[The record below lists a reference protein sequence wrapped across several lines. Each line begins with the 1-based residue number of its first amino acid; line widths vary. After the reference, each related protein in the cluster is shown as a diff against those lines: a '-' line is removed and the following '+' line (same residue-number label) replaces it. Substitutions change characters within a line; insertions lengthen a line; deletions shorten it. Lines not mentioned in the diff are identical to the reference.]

1 MTFKIFVTPLASIDI
16 EDIVAYLAISNS
28 DVALDFFDAVRI
40 TFADLARNP
49 NIGVAYTSRDPA
61 LQNLRR
67 WPVKGFDSYLI
78 FYINAG
84 DSLGERLGQR
94 VEIVRVLHGKRD
106 LEFALNQ
113 Q

>member
-16 EDIVAYLAISNS
+16 EDIVAYLSISNS

-49 NIGVAYTSRDPA
+49 NIGVAYNSRDPA

-78 FYINAG
+78 FYINAS
-84 DSLGERLGQR
+84 DSFGERFGQR
-94 VEIVRVLHGKRD
+94 LEIVRVLHGKRD

>member
-16 EDIVAYLAISNS
+16 EDIVAYLASSNS
-28 DVALDFFDAVRI
+28 DVAMNFFDAVRV

-49 NIGVAYTSRDPA
+49 NIGVAYTSRNPT

-67 WPVKGFDSYLI
+67 WPVKDFDSYLI
-78 FYINAG
+78 FYINAC
-84 DSLGERLGQR
+84 DSSGGRQGQQ

>member
-1 MTFKIFVTPLASIDI
+1 MTSKIFVTPLASLDI

-28 DVALDFFDAVRI
+28 DVALDFFDAVRV

-49 NIGVAYTSRDPA
+49 NIGVAYASRNPA

-67 WPVKGFDSYLI
+67 WPVKDFDSYLI
-78 FYINAG
+78 FYVNAG
-84 DSLGERLGQR
+84 DSPESMLGQQ

-106 LEFALNQ
+106 LDFALK
-113 Q
+113 